1 MAGSEKCTFDFDPL
15 KVLVLNLLKL
25 LVRLSAAVFD
35 LNSGSL
41 SSGFEWPASDIVRL
55 DNAGVNGS
63 DL

>member
-35 LNSGSL
+35 LNNG